1 MGWGQLMLMML
12 AFGVEWPWGRAADA
26 HDAGFWCGMAMGWG
40 QLMLM
45 MLAFGVEWPWGR
57 GS

>member
-1 MGWGQLMLMML
+1 MLMML
-12 AFGVEWPWGRAADA
+12 AFGVECPW
-26 HDAGFWCGMAMGWG
+26 GWG

>member
-1 MGWGQLMLMML
+1 MLMML
-12 AFGVEWPWGRAADA
+12 AFGAEWPWGLGAADV
-26 HDAGFWCGMAMGWG
+26 HDAGVWCGMAMGWG

-45 MLAFGVEWPWGR
+45 MLVFGAEWPWGR